1 MKMHHLVEAE
11 SIWAL
16 SQKGTVNLPQVK
28 TLQDKLRA
36 AGHDPGASDG
46 WYGQKTANAVR
57 SYQQANNLTVDGDA
71 GPQTLSSLGMGGA
84 NTTPPAETP
93 PAETPPAPAPRQAA
107 AEPTARQAATEPEP
121 TRTEPEPTRTEP
133 EPTRTEP
140 EPTRTE
146 PDPAGEQS
154 SMPDIDTIRDVF
166 DENGFNTSS
175 TSDTNESGSEVYIY
189 FNPTREI
196 LKKYVD
202 DRWVE
207 YFNISSRDLSAG
219 LEYWEN
225 NLKTSERMQIDAYEH
240 ASQQVYTIMVNELK
254 DIAKELNIPANT
266 TFYFQSSK
274 DNWNDFKLLW
284 TGSEVDIVREHVE
297 SIQRISKLAGL

>member
-71 GPQTLSSLGMGGA
+71 GPQTLASLGMGGA

-107 AEPTARQAATEPEP
+107 TEPTARQAATQPTPTRTEPTP
-121 TRTEPEPTRTEP
+121 TRTEPEQTSTPTNRSGLPPFDRVEP
-133 EPTRTEP
+133 
-140 EPTRTE
+140 
-146 PDPAGEQS
+146 
-154 SMPDIDTIRDVF
+154 
-166 DENGFNTSS
+166 
-175 TSDTNESGSEVYIY
+175 SEVVRTNDDAVSQIITLWYDSNITKKQYRTFASQAIYTYIE
-189 FNPTREI
+189 RGIIRKSAAGLIEI
-196 LKKYVD
+196 ELEKWGEKAGIVGPDDLPIIQDKKY
-202 DRWVE
+202 
-207 YFNISSRDLSAG
+207 ITTTKSAAG
-219 LEYWEN
+219 YTFSKIVPQLRQGV
-225 NLKTSERMQIDAYEH
+225 NLKRLIRQSR
-240 ASQQVYTIMVNELK
+240 NELIQDGLIRESAARLH
-254 DIAKELNIPANT
+254 DIYVENFIRSGLN
-266 TFYFQSSK
+266 
-274 DNWNDFKLLW
+274 
-284 TGSEVDIVREHVE
+284 R
-297 SIQRISKLAGL
+297 